1 MNTAES
7 RILSILRPGDLI
19 RFVLRS
25 SDEGRIDVS
34 VEGAPAE
41 GGDGLLAERLGLVLG
56 ELRGLGYLFGACQQ
70 PKRRAKVVTRPSR
83 SRPDK
88 DRWVEIRPLAKELS
102 SLCPGSVGF
111 NAKQTAESTVVRL
124 PDLPNSVVGKVV
136 DSLVSLLPGIPQV
149 AALEIDFTKFTL
161 EGRFTKPLE
170 EGLRLY
176 SMARQTTIPGFDQ
189 PSVPETFLALWLL
202 HRSGWRVAA
211 RVLMTGHDPIPV
223 AALEM
228 IGRDL
233 FRCECEVLTTAS
245 EGARDGVLDLA
256 DCYPCG
262 WPFSAILP
270 VPDSSVRLA
279 AGCLHNVVLP
289 ELPKTGMTI
298 GKVEGAE
305 VRLPL
310 PARDRHTYI
319 VGATGTGKST
329 LLARMI
335 REDMRRG
342 EGVILLDPHGDLF
355 DQVLEAVP
363 AGRRKHLTII
373 NPFDDAPPPGINF
386 LDVGSSPR
394 PAWRI
399 RFMIGELLRF
409 FENVW
414 DMRSVG
420 GPMFEMYFRNALLLL
435 ADQGVRERSCHT
447 LLNFTSLLSDKEFR
461 NHQLEVCRN
470 EDVKNFWKNV
480 AEKAGGES
488 SLVNIVPYIV
498 SKMELLTQSSFI
510 REMIGRP
517 QDTLCIREKMDR
529 QQIVLCNLSK
539 GALGVTESR
548 LLGTMLLAQIF
559 AAGLERGLQPSK
571 QRKPVNIYVDEF
583 QNFVSDNMASML
595 SEARKFGLRLVLANQ
610 TLGQLKANT
619 GQQDLLETVLGN
631 VGNMILFRLGV
642 PDAEQLKLFI
652 EPFTR
657 QEMQELPNYHA
668 LARLMTPEGP
678 IKPFIMQTLPA

>member
-1 MNTAES
+1 MSTTES

-19 RFVLRS
+19 RFVLRPN
-25 SDEGRIDVS
+25 EERRIDVS
-34 VEGAPAE
+34 VEGAPAAE
-41 GGDGLLAERLGLVLG
+41 GDGLLAERLGLVLG
-56 ELRGLGYLFGACQQ
+56 ELRGLGYLFGERRQSQ
-70 PKRRAKVVTRPSR
+70 RRAKAVKHPSR
-83 SRPDK
+83 SGAGK
-88 DRWVEIRPLAKELS
+88 SRWVEIRPLAMELS
-102 SLCPGSVGF
+102 SFGSGSMGF
-111 NAKQTAESTVVRL
+111 NAKQAAEATILRL
-124 PDLPNSVVGKVV
+124 PDLPNSIAGKLVE
-136 DSLVSLLPGIPQV
+136 SLVALLPDIPQV
-149 AALEIDFTKFTL
+149 AALEIDFTKITL
-161 EGRFTKPLE
+161 DGKFTKSLE
-170 EGLRLY
+170 EGLRLH
-176 SMARQTTIPGFDQ
+176 SVARQMAIPGFDQ
-189 PSVPETFLALWLL
+189 PSVPETFLALWLS
-202 HRSGWRVAA
+202 HQSGWRVAA
-211 RVLMTGHDPIPV
+211 RVLMAGNVSIPV

-233 FRCECEVLTTAS
+233 FRCECAVVTTAS
-245 EGARDGVLDLA
+245 VGARDGVLDLA

-262 WPFSAILP
+262 WPCPAILP
-270 VPDSSVRLA
+270 APDSTARLA
-279 AGCLHNVVLP
+279 AGCLHNAVLP
-289 ELPKTGMTI
+289 DLPKTGMTI

-305 VRLPL
+305 VRLPM

-335 REDMRRG
+335 REDLRRG

-355 DQVLEAVP
+355 EQALASVP
-363 AGRRKHLTII
+363 AARLKHLTII
-373 NPFDDAPPPGINF
+373 NPFHDEPPPGINF
-386 LDVGSSPR
+386 LDVGTSPR

-409 FENVW
+409 FEGVW
-414 DMRSVG
+414 DMRLVG

-435 ADQGVRERSCHT
+435 ADQGVRERSSHT
-447 LLNFTSLLSDKEFR
+447 LLHFASLLSDKEFR

-470 EDVKNFWKNV
+470 EDVKGFWKNV
-480 AEKAGGES
+480 AEKAGGDS
-488 SLVNIVPYIV
+488 SLANITPYII
-498 SKMELLTQSSFI
+498 SKLELLTQSSFI

-517 QDTLCIREKMDR
+517 KDTLRIREKMDR
-529 QQIVLCNLSK
+529 RQIVLCNLSK

-619 GQQDLLETVLGN
+619 GHQDLLETVLGN

-642 PDAEQLKLFI
+642 PDAEKLRLFI
-652 EPFTR
+652 EPFSR
-657 QEMQELPNYHA
+657 QEMQELPNFHA

-678 IKPFIMQTLPA
+678 IKPFIMQTLPG